1 LLRAHGTLYWPDGDR
16 DGFATGF
23 AATAGEG
30 RAFAVVVDFG
40 LEADA
45 AVAEAR
51 GSADAAAGFGLAG
64 AAVVGA
70 DATGL
75 APAGAKALTDAT
87 AGFGLAAG
95 AAVACADATGLA
107 AAGGGA
113 PTDLAAGFGL
123 AAGAAV
129 VGADATGLAVAGG
142 GAPTDASAGL
152 AAGAVVVGA
161 GVLVRFPGGG
171 DGLAV

>member
-1 LLRAHGTLYWPDGDR
+1 M
-16 DGFATGF
+16 
-23 AATAGEG
+23 
-30 RAFAVVVDFG
+30 
-40 LEADA
+40 
-45 AVAEAR
+45 
-51 GSADAAAGFGLAG
+51 AAGFG

-75 APAGAKALTDAT
+75 A
-87 AGFGLAAG
+87 
-95 AAVACADATGLA
+95 

-113 PTDLAAGFGL
+113 LTDVAAGFGL

-129 VGADATGLAVAGG
+129 VGADATGLAAAGG
-142 GAPTDASAGL
+142 GALTDASAGL
-152 AAGAVVVGA
+152 AAGAAVVRA

>member
-1 LLRAHGTLYWPDGDR
+1 VICCDRTALYWPDGGDR

-23 AATAGEG
+23 AATAGEA

-75 APAGAKALTDAT
+75 APAGAKALTDA
-87 AGFGLAAG
+87 
-95 AAVACADATGLA
+95 
-107 AAGGGA
+107 
-113 PTDLAAGFGL
+113 AAGFGL

-129 VGADATGLAVAGG
+129 VGADATGLAAAAAAGG
-142 GAPTDASAGL
+142 GALTDASAGL

>member
-1 LLRAHGTLYWPDGDR
+1 MRAHGTLYWPDGGDR

-51 GSADAAAGFGLAG
+51 GSADVAAGFGLATG

-75 APAGAKALTDAT
+75 A
-87 AGFGLAAG
+87 
-95 AAVACADATGLA
+95 

-113 PTDLAAGFGL
+113 L
-123 AAGAAV
+123 
-129 VGADATGLAVAGG
+129 
-142 GAPTDASAGL
+142 TDASAGL
-152 AAGAVVVGA
+152 AAGAAVVRA